1 MKIITPMN
9 ANMAKKNNINP
20 KSATQARIKRTEAYA
35 ERVRLLFA
43 QTVNEILALNKSM
56 PQLDEGEMFSFAG
69 ESMKR
74 QKEVERLLRQLHS
87 VTTMAIKKGIRLEW
101 SQANDECD
109 KLVKSCFGKRA
120 LSSPE
125 FAAWT
130 QRNSAAMNTFIAR
143 SENGLNLSQRV
154 WKSVEQLRDEMEVAI
169 TVSVGEGESAA
180 SMSRKVRQYLNDPDL
195 MFRRFRYK
203 DPESGE
209 WRRKWKKR
217 IKDPATGKVKWIDY
231 DKRTYQDQWTGR
243 GYYKSSAQNAMRVA
257 RTETNI
263 AYRRADNERWQQ
275 MDFVLG
281 QRVNLSRSHPK
292 KDICDKLAGDYP
304 VDFVFDGW
312 HPQCF
317 CFVTPILMDEDEM
330 AKVSEAF
337 LRGEKYVPRGKRI
350 TDYPDNFKQWVSEHK
365 EDIAQS
371 RDRGTEPYFIRNN
384 AMAIDEILDPSL
396 KKLTPQQIAAK
407 RHEARTPEQEDEIR
421 RRWKERS
428 ERIEAEKRHS
438 RQVNATANNVLNA
451 AAKRFA
457 SFGIST
463 AELEE
468 AIKSGNTALIQQ
480 QTKTLALAMSAKQQL
495 IKATAKKVN
504 SVADCYSE
512 VDTTALNEAL
522 ASGNLEAIHK
532 QTRALAQSVLAMKK
546 AEQALS
552 AIIPDAHTWHEQFT
566 LAELQQVYAA
576 VESKL
581 ANISTLPLYEQVKAI
596 EKEIK
601 WVSDPTYLKPHK
613 QYPTW
618 NVAQDAYMKKLDEVK
633 KQIAVAEAKDAID
646 KLKVYVTS
654 HPKATTVANAVLEA
668 ELLLA
673 SGGDMLT
680 IKAKIDYAQKRK
692 ELQEKAAAQKA
703 VKGSKIGEVTF
714 KELSKKRQKE
724 LLDDYKVNTVEGMD
738 DVMRP
743 ATEEAWKGLIEEER
757 MLLTKYTQTYSYLN
771 EPLRN
776 MSYCGGR
783 AKDEYDN
790 DMPKITAALSRVK
803 TKQDMV
809 VRRGTSDYYI
819 PEIGKNLSQ
828 AEVGDTFID
837 GAFLSTACH
846 RDKGF
851 GGSVN
856 MIILIPK
863 GAQGIFAEPF
873 THYNAGYYDYQ
884 TRIWNGTEK
893 VGLGGEF
900 EWIGQRGSRF
910 KVIRKSGKNLYLMLI
925 GQQFTQPTGM
935 TK

>member
-1 MKIITPMN
+1 
-9 ANMAKKNNINP
+9 MAKKNNIDP

-74 QKEVERLLRQLHS
+74 QKEVERLLRLLHS
-87 VTTMAIKKGIRLEW
+87 VATMAIEKGIRLEW

-130 QRNSAAMNTFIAR
+130 QRNSAAMNAFIAR

-384 AMAIDEILDPSL
+384 AIAIDEILDPSL

-504 SVADCYSE
+504 SVADGYSE

-532 QTRALAQSVLAMKK
+532 QTRAIAQSVLAMKK

-646 KLKVYVTS
+646 KLKVYVAS

-851 GGSVN
+851 GGSIN